1 MIYSPMASLVAA
13 EELDVAHAVLLDVER
28 RGEVDE
34 SSLDRGQRAAAL
46 HASPDRAAV
55 QPRDVALEREKES
68 GPKDASWPMHCC
80 GNTAVKG

>member
-1 MIYSPMASLVAA
+1 MTYSPMASLVAA

-55 QPRDVALEREKES
+55 QPRDVALERE
-68 GPKDASWPMHCC
+68 GC
-80 GNTAVKG
+80 